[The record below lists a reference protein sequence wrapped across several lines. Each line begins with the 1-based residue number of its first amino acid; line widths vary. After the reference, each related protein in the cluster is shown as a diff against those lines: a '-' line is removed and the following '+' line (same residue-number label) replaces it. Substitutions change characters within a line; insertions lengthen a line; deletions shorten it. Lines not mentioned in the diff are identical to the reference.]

1 MVKELIAMYCFLAD
15 ESDGSSD
22 SGSDD
27 DDGEELH
34 PLLQAHR
41 RPVKKTETVVKK
53 NVPGERIPEP
63 EAPTTTIAT
72 VPKATGKIEDLARV
86 YMTVKYQLPEP
97 DSAPIIIDDI
107 TSEEQIQQL
116 NEAALRNQEAV
127 MFGAPPPPPP
137 PPGYVFQP
145 IEGNM
150 PQMIPVQ
157 GLFPPT
163 VPPPPPPAK
172 MTRPPLFPPGVD
184 QISNSPP
191 PPWIA
196 ERPPHLPGNGVLLL
210 PQQLSSNIRTEVHQ
224 DVAVLEPPM
233 RSVPIVSH
241 TNLKNPQ
248 AASVINSCK
257 HNFIY

>member
-1 MVKELIAMYCFLAD
+1 MYCFVAD
-15 ESDGSSD
+15 KSDDSSD

-41 RPVKKTETVVKK
+41 RPVKKIETVVKK
-53 NVPGERIPEP
+53 NIPKESIPEP
-63 EAPTTTIAT
+63 ELPTTTTVT

-86 YMTVKYQLPEP
+86 YMTVKYQLAEA
-97 DSAPIIIDDI
+97 DSAPIIVDDI

-116 NEAALRNQEAV
+116 NEAALQNQHAA

-150 PQMIPVQ
+150 PQIIPVQ
-157 GLFPPT
+157 GLFPHT
-163 VPPPPPPAK
+163 VPPPPPPAR
-172 MTRPPLFPPGVD
+172 MARPPLFPPGVD
-184 QISNSPP
+184 QISSSPP

-196 ERPPHLPGNGVLLL
+196 EKPVHPPGNGVLPL

-224 DVAVLEPPM
+224 DVAILEPPI
-233 RSVPIVSH
+233 RSVSIVNNTH
-241 TNLKNPQ
+241 LINPQ
-248 AASVINSCK
+248 AASVINPCK
-257 HNFIY
+257 HNLIY